1 VKIEIEDI
9 RENEDGSADYIFLFD
24 EEALI
29 ALAKIGLRAAVEKE
43 LAKHGPPE
51 DDCESSE

>member
-43 LAKHGPPE
+43 LAKRGPPE